1 MPVVK
6 RDGIDFYYEEEGDKA
21 APTVIFS
28 NSLGANLRMW
38 DRQVE
43 ALKSQ
48 FHIIRYDQRGHGRTT
63 VPNNPFSFD
72 DLSSDVIHL
81 MDALEVS
88 QANFVGLSMGGMTA
102 LGLGILH
109 GSRFKSL
116 TASNCVATFSDQA
129 RRVWKDRVTT
139 VVSGG
144 LAPILDATMERWFT
158 KDFIDNNQAEVDR
171 IRDMMSATEISGYIA
186 CCGALERLNYLP
198 DLSSINVPTLLIGG
212 RYDVGTPPVEM
223 RKMKT
228 LISGSR
234 YEELSTAHVGN
245 IEAYRDYNELL
256 LAFFDSVNT

>member
-1 MPVVK
+1 MP
-6 RDGIDFYYEEEGDKA
+6 
-21 APTVIFS
+21 T
-28 NSLGANLRMW
+28 
-38 DRQVE
+38 
-43 ALKSQ
+43 
-48 FHIIRYDQRGHGRTT
+48 
-63 VPNNPFSFD
+63 NPFNFD

-81 MDALEVS
+81 MNALEVS

-129 RRVWKDRVTT
+129 RQVWKDRVTT

-158 KDFIDNNQAEVDR
+158 KDFIDNNQAEVDG
-171 IRDMMSATEISGYIA
+171 IRDMVSATEISGYIA
-186 CCGALERLNYLP
+186 CCGALERLNYLS
-198 DLSSINVPTLLIGG
+198 DLASINVPTLLIGG

-234 YEELSTAHVGN
+234 YEELATAHVSN
-245 IEAYRDYNELL
+245 IEAYQDYNELL